1 MGMQDPGYIAG
12 LVASVSAALLILPG
26 GRSLSSHAH
35 GEDAPN
41 AYAIGI
47 GDVLEI
53 SVWKNPDLTTTVP
66 VRPDGRI
73 SVPLLGDVQAAG
85 MTPLALK
92 QSLTDGY
99 KEYVTAPG
107 VSVVVKEIHSRKIF
121 VTGEVAHPGTFDLE
135 PRTKLMQALALAGG
149 VTPYAKG
156 QGGGAAGR
164 PGRPAGEALPGR
176 HQRHRQGQAAAG
188 QPPPAPRRHPDRALG
203 SLPLPPPFPAPGGI
217 VRPAR
222 LIHGDSKVSD
232 VFRRVTRGADV
243 QQNHLFTSRSN

>member
-1 MGMQDPGYIAG
+1 MGTKTLAISRELLRIA
-12 LVASVSAALLILPG
+12 AAAALLALLCGPAG
-26 GRSLSSHAH
+26 AQVVTRTDQ
-35 GEDAPN
+35 DAPN

-92 QSLTDGY
+92 QALTDGY

-135 PRTKLMQALALAGG
+135 QRMKLMQALALAGG
-149 VTPYAKG
+149 LTPYAKG
-156 QGGGAAGR
+156 RVVVLRDGR
-164 PGRPAGEALPGR
+164 DGRQEKRYQVDINAIVKGKRPQDNMILLPG
-176 HQRHRQGQAAAG
+176 
-188 QPPPAPRRHPDRALG
+188 D
-203 SLPLPPPFPAPGGI
+203 
-217 VRPAR
+217 
-222 LIHGDSKVSD
+222 
-232 VFRRVTRGADV
+232 T
-243 QQNHLFTSRSN
+243 LFVP